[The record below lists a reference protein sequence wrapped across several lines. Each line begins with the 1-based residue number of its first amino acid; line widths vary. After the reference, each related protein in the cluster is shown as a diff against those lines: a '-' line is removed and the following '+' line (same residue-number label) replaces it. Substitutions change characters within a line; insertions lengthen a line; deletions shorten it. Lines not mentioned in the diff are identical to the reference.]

1 MTTPLKSNPKT
12 LQLIQECAHRLR
24 KDKISDYD
32 SILSAIGD
40 AEIVM
45 IGEASHGSHEFY
57 SHRAEITKRLIQEKG
72 FTIIA
77 CEADWPPAYRVNRW
91 VKGIS
96 SSTIKDANDALKD
109 FTRFPS
115 WMWRNTVVL
124 DFISWLRDYNEQLDE
139 QKKKIGFFGLDLYS
153 LQSSREEVINYL
165 ENNAPDLAK
174 LARKNYRCFEK
185 YSDEHE
191 YGVCAGTNLSSSC
204 EKEAIKVL
212 TKMLERHAKLI
223 AKDNGNDTDI
233 DECFYAMENA
243 KIVREAEKYYRH
255 MFESGQITWN
265 IRDTHMCDC
274 LQDLLKHYGP
284 GTKAIIWAHNSHVGD
299 ARETEKLRAHKI
311 NIGQLVRERFGIEN
325 TYSIGFTTY
334 TGTVTAADNWDMDPD
349 FKHVRASLH
358 ESIEFLLHDALIKN
372 SNLSDNGQYYLLFRS
387 NNPSIEISKELH
399 SELYKK
405 RLERAIGVIYRPRT
419 ERQSHYL
426 NANISTQFDCVIHIE
441 TTRALRPLEIHPSW
455 AEAEKEHV
463 PDTFPMNV

>member
-1 MTTPLKSNPKT
+1 MIAYAILKWSHWIFVAFATLGSTGFIIAKT
-12 LQLIQECAHRLR
+12 CVFT
-24 KDKISDYD
+24 ISKSD
-32 SILSAIGD
+32 
-40 AEIVM
+40 
-45 IGEASHGSHEFY
+45 
-57 SHRAEITKRLIQEKG
+57 KG
-72 FTIIA
+72 FTDYGILIVSFILA
-77 CEADWPPAYRVNRW
+77 WIEIWFFDYRVIPHERRLREALNHNDRRPLL
-91 VKGIS
+91 GSNSSRSTSPIPPTSNYHSINIS
-96 SSTIKDANDALKD
+96 DERGQSFYSPVPSIEGSDAEETNIQPVRNIRSDSTISQSMLG
-109 FTRFPS
+109 TP
-115 WMWRNTVVL
+115 
-124 DFISWLRDYNEQLDE
+124 ISVIEDYND
-139 QKKKIGFFGLDLYS
+139 D
-153 LQSSREEVINYL
+153 
-165 ENNAPDLAK
+165 
-174 LARKNYRCFEK
+174 
-185 YSDEHE
+185 E
-191 YGVCAGTNLSSSC
+191 YGKQAD
-204 EKEAIKVL
+204 EIIERIWVL

-349 FKHVRASLH
+349 FKRVRPSLH
-358 ESIEFLLHDALIKN
+358 ESIEFLLHNALIKN

-426 NANISTQFDCVIHIE
+426 NSNISTQFDCVIHIE